1 MRIDPKELDPF
12 LRLMS
17 ENRPCPACGSDR
29 VTVSE
34 VIGKDGQVLRA
45 LCADCGRTYDAPR
58 NRD

>member
-1 MRIDPKELDPF
+1 MRIDPRELDPF

-17 ENRPCPACGSDR
+17 ENRPCPACGSER

-34 VIGKDGQVLRA
+34 VPEKAGRVLRA

-58 NRD
+58 SRD